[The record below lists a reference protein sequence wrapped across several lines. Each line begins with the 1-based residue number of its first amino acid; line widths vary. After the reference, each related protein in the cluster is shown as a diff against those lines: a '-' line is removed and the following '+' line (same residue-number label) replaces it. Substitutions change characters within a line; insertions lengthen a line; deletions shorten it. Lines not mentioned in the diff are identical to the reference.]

1 MNEASL
7 FIDQVDEFANQVSEY
22 RWNKLQ
28 SMWYREDLSKDMHIK
43 LDRLKKRAVKLIS
56 SVFESNKITENDKAA
71 FNKYK
76 ADFLRLKNRK

>member
-1 MNEASL
+1 
-7 FIDQVDEFANQVSEY
+7 
-22 RWNKLQ
+22 
-28 SMWYREDLSKDMHIK
+28 MHIK